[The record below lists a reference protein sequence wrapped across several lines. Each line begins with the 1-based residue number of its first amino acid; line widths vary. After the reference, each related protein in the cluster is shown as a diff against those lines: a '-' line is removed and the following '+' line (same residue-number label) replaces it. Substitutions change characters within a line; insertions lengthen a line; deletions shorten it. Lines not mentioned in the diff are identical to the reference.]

1 MLGSRVRA
9 PASSQPL
16 SQESGFFVFYLAA
29 AGLLPNPGA
38 YAVVRRVCEHP
49 PPSAIFAVSTSRC
62 RREAC
67 AATCVMA
74 YPRLLSHLFRVAGI
88 NDVLFQ
94 LYSGDGCAVRA
105 PASSQPLSQESGF
118 FVFYLA
124 AAGLL
129 PNPGAYAVVRRVC
142 EHPPP
147 SAIFAVSTSRCRREA
162 CAATCVMAYPRL
174 LSHLF
179 RVAGINDVL
188 FQLYSGDGCAVR
200 APASS
205 QPLSQESGFFVFYL
219 AAAGL
224 LPNPGAYAVVRRVCE
239 HPPPSAIFAV
249 STSRCR
255 REACVAS
262 CGLI

>member
-16 SQESGFFVFYLAA
+16 SQESGFFVFCSAA

-38 YAVVRRVCEHP
+38 HAVVRRVCEHP
-49 PPSAIFAVSTSRC
+49 PSSAICTVSTSRC

-67 AATCVMA
+67 VATCVMA
-74 YPRLLSHLFRVAGI
+74 YPRLRSHLFRVAGI

-94 LYSGDGCAVRA
+94 RYSGDGCAVRA

-118 FVFYLA
+118 FVF
-124 AAGLL
+124 
-129 PNPGAYAVVRRVC
+129 C
-142 EHPPP
+142 
-147 SAIFAVSTSRCRREA
+147 S
-162 CAATCVMAYPRL
+162 
-174 LSHLF
+174 
-179 RVAGINDVL
+179 
-188 FQLYSGDGCAVR
+188 
-200 APASS
+200 
-205 QPLSQESGFFVFYL
+205 

-255 REACVAS
+255 REACVAT

>member
-29 AGLLPNPGA
+29 AGLLPNPGV
-38 YAVVRRVCEHP
+38 YVVVRRVCEHP

-118 FVFYLA
+118 FIWRQPVFFRIPAHMPSCVECASTLRPPPFSPSLRAAAAVRPAQHLA
-124 AAGLL
+124 AGYVLAGAL
-129 PNPGAYAVVRRVC
+129 
-142 EHPPP
+142 
-147 SAIFAVSTSRCRREA
+147 T
-162 CAATCVMAYPRL
+162 
-174 LSHLF
+174 
-179 RVAGINDVL
+179 
-188 FQLYSGDGCAVR
+188 YSG
-200 APASS
+200 
-205 QPLSQESGFFVFYL
+205 
-219 AAAGL
+219 
-224 LPNPGAYAVVRRVCE
+224 LPE
-239 HPPPSAIFAV
+239 
-249 STSRCR
+249 
-255 REACVAS
+255 
-262 CGLI
+262 